1 MGQLMSSLFDAV
13 VGVAVVLAVP
23 AAAFTHKTP
32 VIVVAVCALVAATAR
47 VTIERRKH
55 AGA

>member
-1 MGQLMSSLFDAV
+1 MSSLFDAV

>member
-13 VGVAVVLAVP
+13 VGVAVVLAIP
-23 AAAFTHKTP
+23 AAAFTHKP
-32 VIVVAVCALVAATAR
+32 AVIVIAACALVAAITR

-55 AGA
+55 A